1 MMFRFIPLLL
11 CLPTLASAQTDAGE
25 TLPRT
30 GDLFSLS
37 YLGQV
42 ALSLALV
49 IALLVGAL
57 WVIRRMNGVG
67 TAVGGQMRVVSSM
80 GLGSASGRYWSTSVA
95 SIFCSVLHPGGSQHS
110 MFLMKHP
117 LPTMSR
123 LRPRSFF
130 EVWSNVMGK
139 KGPHHEMVLPLA
151 ALFVLILPEAVMAQ
165 QATIPL
171 VTTTP
176 NANGGSDYA
185 LGIQI
190 LLVMTVLT
198 LLPAMLITMTS
209 FTRVLIVLAILRQA
223 MGTAQTPS
231 NQIILGL
238 SLFLSLF
245 IMAPV
250 FDVAWATAL
259 KPFLDGAVDFEGAL
273 NAAKIPFREFM
284 FTQTRDAD
292 LTMFAEMGGYG
303 AFASQDD
310 VPMFVLL
317 PSFLVSEL
325 KTAFQIGFLLFVP
338 FLVIDL
344 VVAAILMAMGMMM
357 LSPII
362 ISLPFKLMLFVLID
376 GWSLVTSTLVRSFA
390 G

>member
-1 MMFRFIPLLL
+1 MKIFLII
-11 CLPTLASAQTDAGE
+11 G
-25 TLPRT
+25 
-30 GDLFSLS
+30 
-37 YLGQV
+37 
-42 ALSLALV
+42 
-49 IALLVGAL
+49 ALLA
-57 WVIRRMNGVG
+57 
-67 TAVGGQMRVVSSM
+67 
-80 GLGSASGRYWSTSVA
+80 
-95 SIFCSVLHPGGSQHS
+95 
-110 MFLMKHP
+110 FL
-117 LPTMSR
+117 
-123 LRPRSFF
+123 
-130 EVWSNVMGK
+130 
-139 KGPHHEMVLPLA
+139 
-151 ALFVLILPEAVMAQ
+151 LPESALAQ

-171 VTTTP
+171 VSTMP

-250 FDVAWATAL
+250 FDVAWTTAL
-259 KPFLDGAVDFEGAL
+259 KPFLDGGIDFEGAL
-273 NAAKIPFREFM
+273 EAAKIPFREFM
-284 FTQTRDAD
+284 FTQTRDSD

-357 LSPII
+357 LPPTVV
-362 ISLPFKLMLFVLID
+362 SLPAKLLVFVLAD
-376 GWSLVTSTLVRSFA
+376 GWSMLVQTILQGYR
-390 G
+390 